1 MRHSFVGITASV
13 CGDTSVADVLR
24 IMGGSQPQLPCV
36 FVADGANLEGI
47 FTERDLLSLVVQGR
61 SLSDLPIATVM
72 RSPVVTVR
80 QADLGDLSMLM
91 QQLEQHSTDHLAV
104 LDDRGVLVGVITRER
119 LQPHL
124 WEVLQEQQALAASLS
139 NREQQYQSLI
149 QALPDLIMRTS
160 AEGIYLDCVLSPS
173 SNVHCGNVFLPG
185 KRLDEILPSELAT
198 LRLRHIQQALQT
210 GDLQIYEQQI
220 VINDSL
226 RTEEVRINPCATN
239 EVLVVVRDITEHK
252 ALEATNR
259 AIVEAIPDLLVRI
272 NRQGQYLGILSGGS
286 VKKVLLPPSTSFSYT
301 VYDVL
306 PQPLA
311 AQKVRMARQAIETG
325 AVQVYEHQLE
335 IEGELYWEEVR
346 ASSINGDD
354 VLFVIRDISERK
366 RSEAERDQAERALA
380 LSEATNRA
388 ILAAI
393 PDLLVR
399 VSAEGQYLDF
409 ISPDRSFNVFASA
422 LAMPNGTIPELL
434 PPEVAQLQMAAIRRA
449 LETRELQVHEQQIQV
464 GDRLQYEELRAIA
477 ISATEVLLIIR
488 DISDRRRAEV
498 ALQALNRE
506 LEERVAQR
514 TAALGES
521 EERWQLAIQ
530 GSNASLWD
538 LNLITGE
545 VFRTE
550 RWKELRGLSTLE
562 DASQTAWLNGIH
574 PDDRDRVLAAFNAH
588 LARKTPFYEAEY
600 RIRHQAGHYL
610 WILDRGQA
618 CWDDSGNPVRIIGS
632 ETNIDRRKQAEE
644 QLLKN
649 EAHLAAAQ
657 RVARLGSWEFNP
669 HTYAIDWSAETYRIF
684 GRAAEAGPPTFAEFL
699 AYIHADDRAA
709 IEQKTQAVIDQ
720 NQPFE
725 AEYRLYHPDG
735 SLHYVLSRAELVHRE
750 TGQPLALVGTVLDIS
765 EIKRVEAQLRYSQA
779 ALAEAQRMVHLGSW
793 ELDVLT
799 QKLTWSDELFRIL
812 GFDPSNPE
820 PAYAEHFNY
829 FPPED
834 RDRMQQ
840 YLDRAM
846 QEGIPY
852 EVEVRFLRPNG
863 TLVYL
868 EARGNVKRNAQGQVV
883 KLFGTALDITDR
895 KLAELERQKLSE
907 RLSLALNSGAIGC
920 WEWDIQ
926 QNTILWDERMYELY
940 GLSKADFGPDAD
952 ASWAYQF
959 WADKV
964 HPDDLEAAEVLLQ
977 QTVLGQ
983 ATYDPEFRVVHSD
996 GSIHH
1001 IKAYGK
1007 VRCDGDGH
1015 PKSMIGVNLDISERK
1030 QVEER
1035 LQHINERLVLT
1046 NAELDRATRLKDEF
1060 LASMSHELRT
1070 PLNAILG
1077 MAEGLKEHVFGPIND
1092 RQSQA
1097 LSTIERSG
1105 LHLLDLINDILDLSK
1120 VEAGKLELEPVALN
1134 VKQLCESSLS
1144 FVRQIAFSKNVG
1156 LSLES
1161 LRPIPDIAVDERR
1174 IRQVLINLLSNAVKF
1189 TPAGGQVTLT
1199 AEVEPQGPA
1208 SAVNNWLKLSVT
1220 DTGIGI
1226 APDNIA
1232 KLFQP
1237 FVQID
1242 SSLSRQYTGTG
1253 LGLALVRKIVELH
1266 GGSVSVTSE
1275 VDQGSCFTVTLPY
1288 LSETGLDA
1296 TVSPTAP
1303 AQPLDANNTCVLVI
1317 EDSVEAAGILARY
1330 LQEQG
1335 LDAIVCPSGDRVMQE
1350 AVQAQPALIILDI
1363 LLPDRSG
1370 WDVLRQ
1376 LKASP
1381 QTQAIPVI
1389 VVSVVD
1395 ERSYGL
1401 SLGASDYLVKPI
1413 TRQQLQQTLE
1423 SLQQRHPAPLS
1434 PALIVSLPDP
1444 THQAVDRPLI
1454 LLAEDNDMNVATISS
1469 FLTASGYRLIYAKS
1483 GQEAVEL
1490 TQTQAPD
1497 LILMDIQ
1504 MPGMDG
1510 LQAMQL
1516 IRSDARFATLPII
1529 ALTAL
1534 AMPGDRERCLE
1545 AGANQYLPKP
1555 VKMKELKALI
1565 QQLLAF

>member
-1 MRHSFVGITASV
+1 MHYPFVGITASV
-13 CGDTSVADVLR
+13 CGDTSVADALR

-36 FVADGANLEGI
+36 FVADGANLAGV
-47 FTERDLLSLVVQGR
+47 FTERDLIPLVVQGR
-61 SLSDLPIATVM
+61 SLSDLPIAVVM

-91 QQLEQHSTDHLAV
+91 QQLDQHATDHLAV
-104 LDDRGVLVGVITRER
+104 LDDRGGLVGVVTRER

-124 WEVLQEQQALAASLS
+124 WQVLQEQQALAASLS
-139 NREQQYQSLI
+139 NRDRQYQSLT

-160 AEGIYLDCVLSPS
+160 AAGIYLDCVLSPS

-185 KRLDEILPSELAT
+185 KRLDEILPPELAS
-198 LRLRHIQQALQT
+198 LRLSHIQQALRT
-210 GDLQIYEQQI
+210 GELQIYEQQI
-220 VINDSL
+220 AINGSL
-226 RTEEVRINPCATN
+226 RTEEVRINPCGAD
-239 EVLVVVRDITEHK
+239 EVLVVVRDITDSK

-259 AIVEAIPDLLVRI
+259 AIVDAIPDLLVRI

-286 VKKVLLPPSTSFSYT
+286 VKKVLLPPSVSPSYT

-306 PQPLA
+306 PQSLA
-311 AQKVRMARQAIETG
+311 DQKVWVAQQAIETG
-325 AVQVYEHQLE
+325 TVQVYEQQLE
-335 IEGELYWEEVR
+335 IDGELFWEEVR
-346 ASSINGDD
+346 ASPINGDD
-354 VLFVIRDISERK
+354 VLFVIRDIS
-366 RSEAERDQAERALA
+366 
-380 LSEATNRA
+380 
-388 ILAAI
+388 
-393 PDLLVR
+393 
-399 VSAEGQYLDF
+399 
-409 ISPDRSFNVFASA
+409 
-422 LAMPNGTIPELL
+422 
-434 PPEVAQLQMAAIRRA
+434 
-449 LETRELQVHEQQIQV
+449 
-464 GDRLQYEELRAIA
+464 
-477 ISATEVLLIIR
+477 
-488 DISDRRRAEV
+488 DRRRAEI

-514 TAALGES
+514 TAALRES
-521 EERWQLAIQ
+521 EERWQLAIR

-545 VFRTE
+545 TFRTE
-550 RWKELRGLSTLE
+550 RWKELRGLSALE
-562 DASQTAWLNGIH
+562 DSSQAVWLNSLH
-574 PDDRDRVLAAFNAH
+574 PDDRDRVLAAFNDH
-588 LARKTPFYEAEY
+588 LAQKTPFYEVEY

-618 CWDDSGNPVRIIGS
+618 HWDDSGNPVRIIGS
-632 ETNIDRRKQAEE
+632 ETNIDRRKRAEE

-669 HTYAIDWSAETYRIF
+669 YTYAIDWSAETYRIF

-699 AYIHADDRAA
+699 EYVHPDDRVEV
-709 IEQKTQAVIDQ
+709 EQKTQAVIDQ
-720 NQPFE
+720 GQPFE
-725 AEYRLYHPDG
+725 AEYRLFHPDG

-765 EIKRVEAQLRYSQA
+765 DIKRVEAQLRYSQA

-793 ELDVLT
+793 ELDAIT
-799 QKLTWSDELFRIL
+799 QELTWSDELFRIL
-812 GFDPSNPE
+812 GFDPSDPE

-834 RDRMQQ
+834 RDRLQQ
-840 YLDRAM
+840 YLNRAM
-846 QEGIPY
+846 QAGMPY
-852 EVEVRFLRPNG
+852 EIELRFVRPDG
-863 TLVYL
+863 ALVYL
-868 EARGNVKRNAQGQVV
+868 EARGSVKRNDQGQVV
-883 KLFGTALDITDR
+883 KVFGTALDITDR

-926 QNTILWDERMYELY
+926 QNTIFWDERMYELY
-940 GLSKADFGPDAD
+940 GLSRADFGANAD
-952 ASWAYQF
+952 ATWAYRF
-959 WADKV
+959 WADSV
-964 HPDDLEAAEVLLQ
+964 HPDDLLAAEALLQ
-977 QTVLGQ
+977 QAVLGQ
-983 ATYDPEFRVVHSD
+983 ATYDPEFRVRHPD

-1007 VRCDGDGH
+1007 VRRDAEGN
-1015 PKSMIGVNLDISERK
+1015 PKSMIGVNFDISERK
-1030 QVEER
+1030 QAEER
-1035 LQHINERLVLT
+1035 LQQINERLVLT

-1077 MAEGLKEHVFGPIND
+1077 MAEGLKEQVFGPIND
-1092 RQSQA
+1092 SQSQA

-1120 VEAGKLELEPVALN
+1120 VEAGKLELEPVAVN

-1144 FVRQIAFSKNVG
+1144 FVRQMAFSKNVG

-1161 LRPIPDIAVDERR
+1161 LRSMPDIAVDERR

-1189 TPAGGQVTLT
+1189 TPAGGQVTLRV
-1199 AEVEPQGPA
+1199 EVESQGSE
-1208 SAVNNWLKLSVT
+1208 SAFRNLLKLSVT

-1226 APDNIA
+1226 ASENLA

-1275 VDQGSCFTVTLPY
+1275 VNQGSCFTITLPY
-1288 LSETGLDA
+1288 LSEAGLDA
-1296 TVSPTAP
+1296 TVSSTAP
-1303 AQPLDANNTCVLVI
+1303 AQPLDTNNTCVLVI

-1335 LDAIVCPSGDRVMQE
+1335 LEAIVCPSGDRVME
-1350 AVQAQPALIILDI
+1350 EVVQTRPALIILDI

-1423 SLQQRHPAPLS
+1423 SLQQSHPAPLS
-1434 PALIVSLPDP
+1434 PALIVSLPDLV
-1444 THQAVDRPLI
+1444 HQPVDRPLI

-1469 FLTASGYRLIYAKS
+1469 FLTASGYRLIYAKN

-1516 IRSDARFATLPII
+1516 IRSEARFATLPII

-1534 AMPGDRERCLE
+1534 AMPGDRDRCLK

-1565 QQLLAF
+1565 QRLLAL

>member
-1 MRHSFVGITASV
+1 MHPSFVGTTDVVSS
-13 CGDTSVADVLR
+13 DTSVADVLQV
-24 IMGGSQPQLPCV
+24 MTGSQPQLPCL
-36 FVADGANLEGI
+36 FIADGLNLAGV
-47 FTERDLLSLVVQGR
+47 FTERDLLLLVAQGR
-61 SLSDLPIATVM
+61 SLSDLPISAVM
-72 RSPVVTVR
+72 RSPVVTVQ
-80 QADLGDLSMLM
+80 QADLGDLSLVM
-91 QQLEQHSTDHLAV
+91 QQLDQHASDHLAV
-104 LDDRGVLVGVITRER
+104 LDDRGALTGVITREC

-124 WEVLQEQQALAASLS
+124 WQALQEQQTLATSLS
-139 NREQQYQSLI
+139 NREQQYQSLT
-149 QALPDLIMRTS
+149 QALPDLVIRFS
-160 AEGIYLDCVLSPS
+160 AEGICLDCLLSA
-173 SNVHCGNVFLPG
+173 NFEVYGGRADLLG
-185 KRLDEILPSELAT
+185 KRLEDLLPSELAT
-198 LRLRHIQQALQT
+198 LRRKHIQRALRT
-210 GDLQIYEQQI
+210 RVLQIYEQRI
-220 VINDSL
+220 VVNNSL
-226 RTEEVRINPCATN
+226 RTEEVRINPCAAD

-259 AIVEAIPDLLVRI
+259 AIVEAIPDLLVRL
-272 NRQGQYLGILSGGS
+272 NRQGQYLDILSGGS
-286 VKKVLLPPSTSFSYT
+286 VRNVLLPPSVSSSHT

-311 AQKVRMARQAIETG
+311 AQKIQAAQQAIETG
-325 AVQVYEHQLE
+325 LIQIYEHQLE

-346 ASSINGDD
+346 ASPISSDE
-354 VLFVIRDISERK
+354 VLFV
-366 RSEAERDQAERALA
+366 
-380 LSEATNRA
+380 
-388 ILAAI
+388 
-393 PDLLVR
+393 
-399 VSAEGQYLDF
+399 
-409 ISPDRSFNVFASA
+409 
-422 LAMPNGTIPELL
+422 
-434 PPEVAQLQMAAIRRA
+434 
-449 LETRELQVHEQQIQV
+449 
-464 GDRLQYEELRAIA
+464 
-477 ISATEVLLIIR
+477 IR

-498 ALQALNRE
+498 ALQALTRD
-506 LEERVAQR
+506 LEERVVQR
-514 TAALGES
+514 TAALHAS

-538 LNLITGE
+538 INLITGE
-545 VFRTE
+545 TFRTE

-562 DASQTAWLNGIH
+562 DTSQAAWLNGIH
-574 PDDRDRVLAAFNAH
+574 PDDRDRVLAAFNDH
-588 LARKTPFYEAEY
+588 LAQKTPFYEVEY
-600 RIRHQAGHYL
+600 RIWHQAGHYL

-618 CWDDSGNPVRIIGS
+618 CWDDNGNPVRIIGS
-632 ETNIDRRKQAEE
+632 ETNIERRKQAEE

-657 RVARLGSWEFNP
+657 RVARLGSWEFNL

-699 AYIHADDRAA
+699 EYVHPADRAQ
-709 IEQKTQAVIDQ
+709 IEQKTQAVLDLGQ
-720 NQPFE
+720 AFE
-725 AEYRLYHPDG
+725 AKYRLCHPDG
-735 SLHYVLSRAELVHRE
+735 KLHYVLSRAELVHQDN
-750 TGQPLALVGTVLDIS
+750 GQPLALVGTVLDIS
-765 EIKRVEAQLRYSQA
+765 ELKQVEAQLRYSRA

-812 GFDPSNPE
+812 GFDPSDPE
-820 PAYAEHFNY
+820 PAYAEHFNH

-834 RDRMQQ
+834 RDRLQQ
-840 YLDRAM
+840 YLNRAI
-846 QEGIPY
+846 QEGTPY
-852 EVEVRFLRPNG
+852 EIELRFVRPDG

-868 EARGNVKRNAQGQVV
+868 EARGSVKRNAQGQVV
-883 KLFGTALDITDR
+883 KVFGTALDITDR

-907 RLSLALNSGAIGC
+907 RLSLALKSGAIGC

-926 QNTILWDERMYELY
+926 QNTIFWDERMYELY
-940 GLSKADFGPDAD
+940 GLSGADFGA
-952 ASWAYQF
+952 AANATWAYEF

-964 HPDDLEAAEVLLQ
+964 HPDDLPAAERLLQ
-977 QTVLGQ
+977 QAVLGQ
-983 ATYDPEFRVVHSD
+983 ATYDPEFRVLHAD
-996 GSIHH
+996 GSLHH
-1001 IKAYGK
+1001 IKAYGE
-1007 VRCDGDGH
+1007 VHRDSEGN
-1015 PKSMIGVNLDISERK
+1015 PKSMIGVNFDISEQHAALRER
-1030 QVEER
+1030 QQAEER

-1092 RQSQA
+1092 GQSQA

-1120 VEAGKLELEPVALN
+1120 VEAGKLELEPVAVN
-1134 VKQLCESSLS
+1134 VKQLCESGLS
-1144 FVRQIAFSKNVG
+1144 FVRQMAFSKSIG

-1161 LRPIPDIAVDERR
+1161 LPSMPDIAMDERR

-1189 TPAGGQVTLT
+1189 TPAGGQVTLK
-1199 AEVEPQGPA
+1199 AEVEAQGSK
-1208 SAVNNWLKLSVT
+1208 SACSNILKLSVT

-1226 APDNIA
+1226 APDNVA
-1232 KLFQP
+1232 RLFQP

-1253 LGLALVRKIVELH
+1253 LGLALVRKMVELH

-1275 VDQGSCFTVTLPY
+1275 VNQGSCFTITLPY
-1288 LSETGLDA
+1288 LSETGLNVP
-1296 TVSPTAP
+1296 VSPAAP
-1303 AQPLDANNTCVLVI
+1303 AQPLDASNTCVLVV
-1317 EDSVEAAGILARY
+1317 EDSAEAADILARY

-1335 LDAIVCPSGDRVMQE
+1335 LDAIVCSSGDRVMQE
-1350 AVQAQPALIILDI
+1350 VVQAQPALIILDI

-1401 SLGASDYLVKPI
+1401 SLGASDYLVKPV
-1413 TRQQLQQTLE
+1413 TRQRLQQSLE

-1444 THQAVDRPLI
+1444 NHQEVDRPLI

-1469 FLTASGYRLIYAKS
+1469 FLTASGYRLIYAKN

-1534 AMPGDRERCLE
+1534 AMPGDRDRCLE
-1545 AGANQYLPKP
+1545 AGADQYLPKP

-1565 QQLLAF
+1565 QRLLGL